1 MTSFT
6 SNDFPKLN
14 INLYDRASKNFKK
27 LETLKIEDSY
37 ICIDKNEQIINLE
50 NQSEIEDNTFLFHA
64 NMNYKGESDRIIME
78 INNLLP
84 ENVTYQNKEVI
95 DDIDN
100 NLWYIIRSNTNKN
113 IKKNYIL
120 TEGDIIKFGNLKFLI
135 NKINI
140 VTNIKINDEIKD
152 NEGENTIPYENC
164 NYGAQVF
171 ISNEIKKYKLDR
183 FCYSYNL
190 SLCECGQYIHFPCFK
205 NSNDKKIISEEINED
220 IKKFYLKYFFCEKCK
235 CQYSFSYIIRNENDF
250 LDSFTVERPFDEDYM
265 ILESLGTKDKTVYI
279 IKLLEKGVRIGK
291 SDKNDII
298 INDPS
303 IKDEHALIQ
312 YDNTS
317 GNIRINSLCND
328 DFNTFVLVRNDIEL
342 NHKIILLKSGK
353 YSFKLFM
360 DNIYNVQDSDES
372 DDSIMSEEE

>member
-1 MTSFT
+1 
-6 SNDFPKLN
+6 
-14 INLYDRASKNFKK
+14 
-27 LETLKIEDSY
+27 
-37 ICIDKNEQIINLE
+37 
-50 NQSEIEDNTFLFHA
+50 
-64 NMNYKGESDRIIME
+64 
-78 INNLLP
+78 
-84 ENVTYQNKEVI
+84 
-95 DDIDN
+95 
-100 NLWYIIRSNTNKN
+100 
-113 IKKNYIL
+113 
-120 TEGDIIKFGNLKFLI
+120 
-135 NKINI
+135 
-140 VTNIKINDEIKD
+140 
-152 NEGENTIPYENC
+152 
-164 NYGAQVF
+164 
-171 ISNEIKKYKLDR
+171 
-183 FCYSYNL
+183 
-190 SLCECGQYIHFPCFK
+190 
-205 NSNDKKIISEEINED
+205 
-220 IKKFYLKYFFCEKCK
+220 
-235 CQYSFSYIIRNENDF
+235 
-250 LDSFTVERPFDEDYM
+250 M